1 MRIGIFGGCFNPPHQ
16 MHKDIALNL
25 IKKHYLDKVIYVPT
39 GNFYKKDNLAS
50 DIDRYNMLKLMLKD
64 TSNLEVSDYEFG
76 KLKYTYQTLTYFK
89 NQYPN
94 ADIYFILGS
103 DNLKELDS
111 WKEYEYILSNFKI
124 LVIRRNN
131 DNIDEILNKYYKW
144 KENIITADIS
154 LNYISST
161 QIRNY
166 LKESG
171 TINITSNMIDGNVLE
186 YIVKN
191 GLYLKRGAKYKL

>member
-25 IKKHYLDKVIYVPT
+25 IKNNYLDKVIYVPT
-39 GNFYKKDNLAS
+39 GNFYNKPNLVS

-64 TSNLEVSDYEFG
+64 TSNIEVSNYEFG

-94 ADIYFILGS
+94 DDVYFILGS
-103 DNLKELDS
+103 DNLKEIDS
-111 WKEYEYILSNFKI
+111 WKEYEYILSNFRI
-124 LVIRRNN
+124 LVIRRND
-131 DNIDEILNKYYKW
+131 DNIDDIINKYYNW
-144 KENIITADIS
+144 KENIITANIS

-171 TINITSNMIDGNVLE
+171 TINITSNMIDENVLE
-186 YIVKN
+186 YIIKN
-191 GLYLKRGAKYKL
+191 QLYTNKLY

>member
-25 IKKHYLDKVIYVPT
+25 IKKNYLDKVIYVPT

-50 DIDRYNMLKLMLKD
+50 DIDRYNMLKLMLED

-76 KLKYTYQTLTYFK
+76 ELKYTYQTLTYFK
-89 NQYPN
+89 NQYPK
-94 ADIYFILGS
+94 ADIYFICGS

-131 DNIDEILNKYYKW
+131 DNIDKIINKYYKW
-144 KENIITADIS
+144 KENIIIADIS

-171 TINITSNMIDGNVLE
+171 NINITNTMIDENVLK
-186 YIVKN
+186 YIVSNK
-191 GLYLKRGAKYKL
+191 LYI

>member
-1 MRIGIFGGCFNPPHQ
+1 MRIGIFGGCFNPPHR

-25 IKKHYLDKVIYVPT
+25 IKKNYLDKVIFVPT
-39 GNFYKKDNLAS
+39 GNFYRKNNLAS
-50 DIDRYNMLKLMLKD
+50 DIDRYNMLKLMLED

-76 KLKYTYQTLTYFK
+76 KLKYTYQTLIYFK

-161 QIRNY
+161 QIRDL

-171 TINITSNMIDGNVLE
+171 TINITNTMIDENVLK
-186 YIVKN
+186 YIVSNK
-191 GLYLKRGAKYKL
+191 LYI

>member
-25 IKKHYLDKVIYVPT
+25 IKKNYLDKVIYVPT
-39 GNFYKKDNLAS
+39 GDNYKKQDL
-50 DIDRYNMLKLMLKD
+50 ILFKDRYNMVKLMISDNKD
-64 TSNLEVSDYEFG
+64 LLISDIGNNENYQ
-76 KLKYTYQTLTYFK
+76 YTYQVLDYYK
-89 NQYPN
+89 SIYKEG
-94 ADIYFILGS
+94 DIYFICGS

-111 WKEYEYILSNFKI
+111 WKEYEYILNNFKI

-131 DNIDEILNKYYKW
+131 DDIDDIIYKYYKW
-144 KENIITADIS
+144 RDNIITANVE

-171 TINITSNMIDGNVLE
+171 TTDITKDIIDKKVLE
-186 YIVKN
+186 YIISKN
-191 GLYLKRGAKYKL
+191 LYI

>member
-25 IKKHYLDKVIYVPT
+25 IKNNYLDKVIYVPT
-39 GNFYKKDNLAS
+39 GDNYKKQDL
-50 DIDRYNMLKLMLKD
+50 ILFKDRYNMVKLMISDNKD
-64 TSNLEVSDYEFG
+64 LLISDIGNNENYQ
-76 KLKYTYQTLTYFK
+76 YTYQVLDYYK
-89 NQYPN
+89 SIYKEG
-94 ADIYFILGS
+94 DIYFICGS

-111 WKEYEYILSNFKI
+111 WMEYEYILNNFKI

-131 DNIDEILNKYYKW
+131 DNIYNIINKYYKW
-144 KENIITADIS
+144 KDNIITANVE

-161 QIRNY
+161 QIRDY

-171 TINITSNMIDGNVLE
+171 TINITSNMIDENVLE
-186 YIVKN
+186 YIIKN
-191 GLYLKRGAKYKL
+191 QLYANKLY

>member
-25 IKKHYLDKVIYVPT
+25 IKKNYLDKVIYVPT

-50 DIDRYNMLKLMLKD
+50 DIDRYNMLKLMLED

-89 NQYPN
+89 SQYPN

-131 DNIDEILNKYYKW
+131 DNIDEIINKYYKW
-144 KENIITADIS
+144 KKNIITADIS

-186 YIVKN
+186 YIVSNK
-191 GLYLKRGAKYKL
+191 LYI

>member
-1 MRIGIFGGCFNPPHQ
+1 MRIGIFGGCFNSPHQ

-25 IKKHYLDKVIYVPT
+25 IKKNYLDKVIYVPT

-50 DIDRYNMLKLMLKD
+50 DIDRYNMLKLMLED

-131 DNIDEILNKYYKW
+131 DNIDEIINKYYKW
-144 KENIITADIS
+144 KENIIIADIS

-171 TINITSNMIDGNVLE
+171 TINITSNMIGENVLK
-186 YIVKN
+186 YIVSNK
-191 GLYLKRGAKYKL
+191 LYI

>member
-16 MHKDIALNL
+16 MHKDISLNL
-25 IKKHYLDKVIYVPT
+25 IKKNYLDKVIYVPT

-111 WKEYEYILSNFKI
+111 WKKYEYILSNFKI

-131 DNIDEILNKYYKW
+131 DNIDEIINKYYKW

-171 TINITSNMIDGNVLE
+171 TINITSNMIDENVLE
-186 YIVKN
+186 YIKSN
-191 GLYLKRGAKYKL
+191 KLYINFN

>member
-25 IKKHYLDKVIYVPT
+25 IKSNYLDKVIYVPT
-39 GNFYKKDNLAS
+39 GNFYNKPDLVS

-64 TSNLEVSDYEFG
+64 TPNIEVSNYEFG

-94 ADIYFILGS
+94 DDIYFILGS
-103 DNLKELDS
+103 DNLKEMDS

-124 LVIRRNN
+124 LVIRRND
-131 DNIDEILNKYYKW
+131 DNIDDIINKYYNW
-144 KENIITADIS
+144 KENIITANIS

-171 TINITSNMIDGNVLE
+171 TININSTMIDENVLE
-186 YIVKN
+186 YIVSKR
-191 GLYLKRGAKYKL
+191 LYI

>member
-25 IKKHYLDKVIYVPT
+25 IKKNYLDKVIYVPT

-131 DNIDEILNKYYKW
+131 DNIDEIINKYYKW
-144 KENIITADIS
+144 KENIIIADIS

-171 TINITSNMIDGNVLE
+171 TINITSNMIGENVLK
-186 YIVKN
+186 YIVSNK
-191 GLYLKRGAKYKL
+191 LYI

>member
-25 IKKHYLDKVIYVPT
+25 IKKNYLDKVIYVPT

-50 DIDRYNMLKLMLKD
+50 DIDRYNMLKLMLED

-161 QIRNY
+161 QIRDLLKQDRLNINCDMIIKEVLNY
-166 LKESG
+166 
-171 TINITSNMIDGNVLE
+171 ITSHNL
-186 YIVKN
+186 YI
-191 GLYLKRGAKYKL
+191 